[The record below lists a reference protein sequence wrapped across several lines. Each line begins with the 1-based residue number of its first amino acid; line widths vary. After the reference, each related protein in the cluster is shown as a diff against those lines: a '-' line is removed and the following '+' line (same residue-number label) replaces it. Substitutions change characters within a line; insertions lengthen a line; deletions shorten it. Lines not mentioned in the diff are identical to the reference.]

1 MAKCGG
7 LHALI
12 CAVMLEIG
20 PTATLKHERFLLLNT
35 KSVLKGSLNSPS
47 WLENGPGVKC
57 RIFCQTGAL
66 EILENSP
73 VAGV

>member
-1 MAKCGG
+1 MWWSARAYLCS
-7 LHALI
+7 HARNW
-12 CAVMLEIG
+12 

-47 WLENGPGVKC
+47 WPENGPGVKC
-57 RIFCQTGAL
+57 RISCQTGEL

-73 VAGV
+73 FAGV